1 MQGLNR
7 LVIRRRTTLLLLSI
21 FGIIGVLIGRLFF
34 IQGIKAGYYQK
45 IAEEQRLRDIRV
57 EPMRGTIFD
66 RNMNTLAFSFDT
78 ESIYAIPYQVK
89 NPKADAEVIAEKL
102 KLPVN
107 DVYNRLIK
115 KTSFVWLK
123 MKPHPEEVQG
133 IMEAGIPGVEVAQKA
148 QRFYLRGSLAAHIL
162 GITGIDNQGLEG
174 IENYYDRYLRG
185 IPGSEQAEYD
195 SRGNYIPLGERR
207 FIQAQNGYSLVLTI
221 DQVIQYIAEREI
233 EKAVLENGAKRGAV
247 ILMDPMTGEILAL
260 ANYPT
265 FDPNHYADYPSAVRR
280 NWVLVDQYEPG
291 STFKIVTAAAALE
304 EGVVHRNSVFFDP
317 GFLVVEDRRLRCW
330 RAGGHGSQTF
340 TEAVEN
346 SCNPVFASLAL
357 RLGTDKFLQ
366 YIEAFGFG
374 QQTGVD
380 FPGEAKGII
389 PHRSRI
395 KNVELATIGF
405 GQGISVTP
413 LQLLNALATVANGGE
428 LLQPR
433 LVKEIRSSDG
443 KEVITRFEPH
453 KIRRVLSP
461 ETAAELSLIL
471 QSAVE
476 NGSGNRARIEGY
488 TVAGKTGTA
497 QKPQGGIYGQERI
510 ASFIGFAPVEKP
522 RVAGIII
529 LDEPQGLVKYG
540 GVIAAPFFSTI
551 VGETL
556 KYLGVKPQQKGE
568 GMGQSSGE
576 SSVVV
581 PNLLR
586 LPRADAI
593 RILKQSRLNYRE
605 LGTGEYV
612 IAQSPKAGVTVK
624 PGTTILLYYDEAS
637 HYQKEMPTVLVP
649 DLTGLSLPAVE
660 KRLTELGLQLA
671 VSGSGIALRQDP
683 APGSRLAQGA
693 TVTVHFVAA
702 GKTKVE

>member
-7 LVIRRRTTLLLLSI
+7 LVIRKRTTLLLLGI
-21 FGIIGVLIGRLFF
+21 FGIMGVLIGRLFF

-66 RNMNTLAFSFDT
+66 RNLNTLAFSFDT

-102 KLPVN
+102 KLSVN

-123 MKPHPEEVQG
+123 MKPLPEEVQG
-133 IMEAGIPGVEVAQKA
+133 IMEARIPGVEVAQKA
-148 QRFYLRGSLAAHIL
+148 QRFYLRGSLAAHLL

-174 IENYYDRYLRG
+174 IENYYDQYLRG

-265 FDPNHYADYPSAVRR
+265 FDPNHYASYPSAVRR
-280 NWVLVDQYEPG
+280 NWVLVDQFEPG
-291 STFKIVTAAAALE
+291 STFKIVTAAAAME
-304 EGVVHRNSVFFDP
+304 EGVVHRSSQFFDP

-346 SCNPVFASLAL
+346 SCNPVFSTLAL
-357 RLGTDKFLQ
+357 RLGTDKFLH
-366 YIEAFGFG
+366 YLEAFGFG

-389 PHRSRI
+389 PPRSRI

-413 LQLLNALATVANGGE
+413 LQLLNALSAVANGGE

-443 KEVITRFEPH
+443 KEVLNRFEPK
-453 KIRRVLSP
+453 KIRRVLS
-461 ETAAELSLIL
+461 EKTAAELSLIL

-488 TVAGKTGTA
+488 SVAGKTGTA

-510 ASFIGFAPVEKP
+510 ASFIGFAPVEAP

-529 LDEPQGLVKYG
+529 LDEPQGPVKYG

-556 KYLGVKPQQKGE
+556 KYLGVKPQRKGE
-568 GMGQSSGE
+568 GMEQPSGE

-581 PNLLR
+581 PNILR
-586 LPRADAI
+586 LPRAEAL
-593 RILKQSRLNYRE
+593 RILGQTNLTYRE

-624 PGTTILLYYDEAS
+624 PKTTILLYYDEAS
-637 HYQKEMPTVLVP
+637 RYRKELSTVLVP
-649 DLTGLSLPAVE
+649 DLTGLSLPEVE
-660 KRLTELGLQLA
+660 KRLTEMGLQLA
-671 VSGSGIALRQDP
+671 TNGSGIAMRQNP
-683 APGSRLAQGA
+683 APGSRLTIGA
-693 TVTVHFVAA
+693 TVTVYFVEA